1 MLLLNAKGAPEGDI
15 REKGVKPL
23 LDLPTVGTTAPA
35 RTARILVIDDEPGIR
50 GFVSRGLEAEGYDVD
65 TAAKAAVALRA
76 IAEQRYDLV
85 ILDLLLPD
93 QHGNQVLRYLVHDQ
107 PSPPVIILSAI
118 NDTGSKVSSFEIGAE
133 DYLAKPFSLEE
144 LLARVRVCL
153 RRAQARPVRIMAGGI
168 TLGLISRQAQRDG
181 AQVLLAEREFLLL
194 RELMT
199 NAGETLSKEHLLA
212 AVWGY
217 RFDPGSNVVD
227 VYVRRLRAKLGSD
240 LIKTVRGE
248 GYRVDPS

>member
-1 MLLLNAKGAPEGDI
+1 M
-15 REKGVKPL
+15 
-23 LDLPTVGTTAPA
+23 PTVTTVAPPKA
-35 RTARILVIDDEPGIR
+35 ARILVIDDEPGIR
-50 GFVSRGLEAEGYDVD
+50 GFVVRGLEAEGYEVD
-65 TAAKAAVALRA
+65 AAANAATGLKAIEA
-76 IAEQRYDLV
+76 QPYDLV

-93 QHGNQVLRYLVHDQ
+93 QHGAQVLRHLVRDH
-107 PSPPVIILSAI
+107 PSARVIILSAI
-118 NDTGSKVSSFEIGAE
+118 NDTGSKVSSFETGAE

-153 RRAQARPVRIMAGGI
+153 RHASARPFRIMAGGI
-168 TLGLISRQAQRDG
+168 TLDLITRQARQSG
-181 AQVLLAEREFLLL
+181 GQVLLAEREFLLL

-240 LIKTVRGE
+240 TIKTVRGE
-248 GYRVDPS
+248 GYRIET